1 MMRGLEWNPRNGLQ
15 GEEKSIILDISEK
28 HERYKVFERLKK
40 TGLEIKRE
48 INVYRRVLKDTRTP
62 RIAKILL
69 GLAVGYLLLPF
80 DIIPDFIPVIGHLD
94 DLIIVPA
101 LVIIAL
107 KMIPREVIEDCRKMT
122 DRSS

>member
-1 MMRGLEWNPRNGLQ
+1 MFD
-15 GEEKSIILDISEK
+15 K
-28 HERYKVFERLKK
+28 LKR
-40 TGLEIKRE
+40 TGLAIKGE
-48 INVYRRVLKDTRTP
+48 LDVYRRVLKDKRTP

-69 GLAVGYLLLPF
+69 GLAIGYLLLPV

-107 KMIPREVIEDCRKMT
+107 KMIPKEVIEDSRKAVL
-122 DRSS
+122 

>member
-1 MMRGLEWNPRNGLQ
+1 MFD
-15 GEEKSIILDISEK
+15 K
-28 HERYKVFERLKK
+28 LKK
-40 TGLEIKRE
+40 TGLAIKGE
-48 INVYRRVLKDTRTP
+48 LDVYRRVLKDKRTP

-69 GLAVGYLLLPF
+69 GLAIGYLLLPV

-107 KMIPREVIEDCRKMT
+107 KMIPKEVIGDSRKAGM
-122 DRSS
+122 